1 MSREVL
7 SIWTVYQHPKDYPA
21 QFVAR
26 RFEATNPL
34 TATTD
39 LLQADDLNGLREQLP
54 AGLYRLPRESGDD
67 PVIVETWL

>member
-7 SIWTVYQHPKDYPA
+7 SIWTVYQYPKDYPA

-26 RFEATNPL
+26 RFESTNPP

-39 LLQADDLNGLREQLP
+39 FFLADDLNGIREQLP
-54 AGLYRLPRESGDD
+54 GGLHCLSREAGDD

>member
-7 SIWTVYQHPKDYPA
+7 SIWTVYQYPKDYPA

-26 RFEATNPL
+26 RFESTNPP

-39 LLQADDLNGLREQLP
+39 FFLADDLNGIREQLP
-54 AGLYRLPRESGDD
+54 GGLHCLSRGLAMTR
-67 PVIVETWL
+67 

>member
-34 TATTD
+34 TVTTD
-39 LLQADDLNGLREQLP
+39 FLQADDLNGLREQLP

>member
-7 SIWTVYQHPKDYPA
+7 SIWTVYQYSKDYPA

-26 RFEATNPL
+26 RFESTNPP

-39 LLQADDLNGLREQLP
+39 FLLADDLNGIREQLP
-54 AGLYRLPRESGDD
+54 GGLHRLSREAGDD
-67 PVIVETWL
+67 PVIVESWL

>member
-7 SIWTVYQHPKDYPA
+7 SIWTVYQYSKDYPA

-26 RFEATNPL
+26 RFESTNPP

-39 LLQADDLNGLREQLP
+39 FFLADDLNGIREQLP
-54 AGLYRLPRESGDD
+54 GGLHCLSREAGDD
-67 PVIVETWL
+67 PVIVESWL